1 MTRYIVRRLL
11 EAIPLLL
18 LVSLVMF
25 FVLRLVP
32 GGPLAVYAR
41 GQITPEALAQIRVK
55 LGLDQPLIVQYWRWL
70 QSALRGDLGSSFDT
84 GRPVTVEI
92 GERVGPTAYLIGST
106 FLVVLVISILVGV
119 LSAVKQ
125 YSLLDISTTTLTFI
139 GQALP
144 VFWVGLMLILIF
156 FSWTKNPVTGKPLL
170 PASGM
175 STVGADFSIGD
186 WLSHLILPMTAL
198 GLGWVSWYSR
208 YLRSSMLDVVH
219 EDYIRTARAKGL
231 SEFKVVFKHAL
242 KNAAI
247 PLVTIV
253 ALDLPVLFGGSLFVE
268 IIFSWPGMG
277 RLFYRAV
284 ERRDYPIL
292 MGTILIIAA
301 MMVVANLIADIVY
314 AYLDPRIRYQ
324 D

>member
-1 MTRYIVRRLL
+1 
-11 EAIPLLL
+11 
-18 LVSLVMF
+18 
-25 FVLRLVP
+25 
-32 GGPLAVYAR
+32 
-41 GQITPEALAQIRVK
+41 
-55 LGLDQPLIVQYWRWL
+55 
-70 QSALRGDLGSSFDT
+70 
-84 GRPVTVEI
+84 
-92 GERVGPTAYLIGST
+92 
-106 FLVVLVISILVGV
+106 
-119 LSAVKQ
+119 
-125 YSLLDISTTTLTFI
+125 
-139 GQALP
+139 
-144 VFWVGLMLILIF
+144 
-156 FSWTKNPVTGKPLL
+156 
-170 PASGM
+170 M
-175 STVGADFSIGD
+175 STVGAEFSIGD
-186 WLSHLILPMTAL
+186 WLSHLVLPMTAL

-231 SEFKVVFKHAL
+231 SEFKVIFKHAL

-284 ERRDYPIL
+284 QRRDYPIL

-301 MMVVANLIADIVY
+301 MMVLANLIADIVY

>member
-1 MTRYIVRRLL
+1 MTRYIMRRLL

-41 GQITPEALAQIRVK
+41 GQTSPEALAELRVK
-55 LGLDQPLIVQYWRWL
+55 LGLDQPLIMQYLRWL
-70 QSALRGDLGSSFDT
+70 GRAIQGDLGTSFQT

-92 GERVGPTAYLIGST
+92 IERLGPTVYLIGST
-106 FLVVLVISILVGV
+106 FLVVLLISVLVGV
-119 LSAVKQ
+119 LSAVRQ
-125 YSLLDISTTTLTFI
+125 YSLLDIGITTLTFI

-144 VFWVGLMLILIF
+144 VFWVGLLLILIF
-156 FSWTKNPVTGKPLL
+156 FSSIKNPTTGMPLL
-170 PASGM
+170 PAGGM
-175 STVGADFSIGD
+175 HSVGADFNLWD
-186 WLSHLILPMTAL
+186 WLSHLLLPMVTL

-208 YLRSSMLDVVH
+208 YLRSSMLDVIH

-231 SEFKVVFKHAL
+231 SEAKVIFKHAL

-247 PLVTIV
+247 PLVTVV

-277 RLFYRAV
+277 RLFFRAV
-284 ERRDYPIL
+284 ELRDYPIL
-292 MGTILIIAA
+292 MGTILIIAM
-301 MMVVANLIADIVY
+301 MMVFANLLSDVIY
-314 AYLDPRIRYQ
+314 AYLDPRIRYK
-324 D
+324 